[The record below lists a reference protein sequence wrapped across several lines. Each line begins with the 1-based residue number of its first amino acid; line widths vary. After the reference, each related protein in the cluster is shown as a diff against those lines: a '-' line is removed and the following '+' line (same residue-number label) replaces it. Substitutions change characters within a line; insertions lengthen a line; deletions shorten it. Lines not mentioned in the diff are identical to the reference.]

1 MNENI
6 MKICRICLTEG
17 SRNIFQRTVAHDALY
32 NVSSLSR
39 ISEKLRYVTL
49 LKIDEMENLPP
60 MICDLCIVQLNVA
73 YNFKRQ
79 ASESDTK
86 LRQYLIENGI
96 DIMKDPLSLPASAA
110 AAATSIPPI
119 ITSPPVGAPTPS
131 VVASSI
137 LRPAIV
143 AAPSRMNQRSHSTAS
158 SAVLEISS
166 VVRGG
171 TTLPQQQ
178 QQQHQHQLVVPHQ
191 LRPIRVKVETPET
204 ATERSSE
211 GGDLL
216 CNSDISPLSSVTSN
230 AVPIPVQNGKGTTVV
245 TVESSPASSK
255 GSASERSNG
264 AMVVVSSDNVSMH
277 GDEDFVQNI
286 LGSNSS
292 IATSKATEGDKQES
306 VEVAATPEKANNS
319 ATESDG
325 KKKDRLK
332 TLLSKLSIDMVN
344 SAKLPKSKFRTK
356 PKKQINS
363 ETNSAIKKRK
373 RNTLDYA
380 QLLSKRTKPVQ
391 GSDDPDRRRNPVAR
405 RSANVISAS
414 KLRTL
419 GEKIRAEKEMSS
431 SPGGR
436 KPNTDEPRRRR
447 VFADSSTTVEL
458 VNGDGPSST
467 RASLP

>member
-17 SRNIFQRTVAHDALY
+17 SRNIFQRTVTHDALY

-96 DIMKDPLSLPASAA
+96 DIMKDPLSLPASA
-110 AAATSIPPI
+110 TSVPPI
-119 ITSPPVGAPTPS
+119 ISSPPVAPTPS

-143 AAPSRMNQRSHSTAS
+143 AAPSRINQRCNSTAS

-171 TTLPQQQ
+171 PNLPQQQ
-178 QQQHQHQLVVPHQ
+178 QQQHQHQLVIPHQ

-230 AVPIPVQNGKGTTVV
+230 AVPIPVQNGKTAVV

-255 GSASERSNG
+255 GCTSERSNG

-306 VEVAATPEKANNS
+306 AASPEQANNS
-319 ATESDG
+319 TTEPEG
-325 KKKDRLK
+325 KKRDRLK
-332 TLLSKLSIDMVN
+332 ALLSKLSIDMVN

-356 PKKQINS
+356 PKKQNNS

-380 QLLSKRTKPVQ
+380 QLFAKRNKSNQDSSP
-391 GSDDPDRRRNPVAR
+391 GDSDHRRRNPVVR
-405 RSANVISAS
+405 RSANVISAN

-419 GEKIRAEKEMSS
+419 GEKIRAEKESSS
-431 SPGGR
+431 SPVAR
-436 KPNTDEPRRRR
+436 KINTDEPRRRR
-447 VFADSSTTVEL
+447 VLADSSTVEV